1 MQLGTLL
8 CPHTKTQPVFILPQT
23 KSQLSSAVIKAVPSV
38 TVKTTTASPIEPRI
52 IQLSER
58 AGAQRCCGCITDF
71 TQRGAGA
78 ASGTQE
84 LTTHVYF
91 LTFEVQLLH
100 QCQPNTLKKHTQGR
114 ESSQIYL
121 KMGTLSR
128 VDKKRRKQA
137 SAPYLN
143 TYEDLHEFYTAVL
156 ASVHYQVRSNIFSP
170 IFYIRIST
178 ASFWHYPQRLV
189 KFTSSVEFKPS
200 PDMTTRS
207 SYSVDSP
214 RLSLVSCSAC
224 AHLCTHIFR
233 VYASRE
239 YVQLSSC
246 NSNR

>member
-1 MQLGTLL
+1 MLRLYHRLHTAWSRGSIRNTGADHTRVFPNLRGT
-8 CPHTKTQPVFILPQT
+8 
-23 KSQLSSAVIKAVPSV
+23 AAPSV
-38 TVKTTTASPIEPRI
+38 STK
-52 IQLSER
+52 
-58 AGAQRCCGCITDF
+58 
-71 TQRGAGA
+71 
-78 ASGTQE
+78 
-84 LTTHVYF
+84 H
-91 LTFEVQLLH
+91 FEEAYTRQ
-100 QCQPNTLKKHTQGR
+100 
-114 ESSQIYL
+114 
-121 KMGTLSR
+121 
-128 VDKKRRKQA
+128 RKQSNIFENGNTQQSRQKA
-137 SAPYLN
+137 EKIGVSTILKYLRR
-143 TYEDLHEFYTAVL
+143 LHEFYTAVL

-170 IFYIRIST
+170 IFYVRISN
-178 ASFWHYPQRLV
+178 ASFWLYPQRLV